1 MNQIAQQAQQK
12 RRSNELREMARAAI
26 KDAARSLR
34 FDADETVFLTRQLE
48 HIEAKLYDIKYP
60 TLKARDLVPKIGGV
74 PSGAE
79 VYTYREYD
87 ARGVAKI
94 IADYGD
100 DLPRADVVAQETT
113 ISIKGIGSSYGYS
126 IQEMRAAQMAGI
138 PLDSSKAASARRQIE
153 EQIDKCL
160 SFGSVAHGMKGL
172 LNQSGT
178 GVYVVPNGGL
188 GSPLW
193 STKTADEILKDLNG
207 IVNSVPGVTNG
218 VEYVDTLCLPIEQ
231 HALIASTAR
240 SANSDTTILE
250 YFMKN
255 NPWIK
260 EVIPWYRCKTAGA
273 SGVTRAVAFRRDSEA
288 LGALVPQ
295 EFEQLPVQPDN
306 LTFKVPCHARCGGVV
321 LRLPLTVVYADN
333 I

>member
-1 MNQIAQQAQQK
+1 MKTNASA
-12 RRSNELREMARAAI
+12 LRELTRAAI
-26 KDAARSLR
+26 RDAARSLR
-34 FDADETVFLTRQLE
+34 FDANETVFLTRQLE
-48 HIEAKLYDIKYP
+48 HIESKLYEIKYP
-60 TLKARDLVPKIGGV
+60 TLIARDLVPKIGGV
-74 PSGAE
+74 PSGAQ

-87 ARGVAKI
+87 ARGLAKI
-94 IADYGD
+94 IADYAD
-100 DLPRADVVAQETT
+100 DLPRADVIAQETT
-113 ISIKGIGSSYGYS
+113 ISIKGIGDSYGYS
-126 IQEMRAAQMAGI
+126 LQEMRAAQMAGI

-160 SFGSVAHGMKGL
+160 SFGSAPHGMKGL
-172 LNQSGT
+172 LNQTGT
-178 GVYVVPNGGL
+178 GVYVVPNGAA

-193 STKTADEILKDLNG
+193 VNKTPDEILKDLNG

-218 VEYVDTLCLPIEQ
+218 VEYVDTLALPIDQ
-231 HALIASTAR
+231 HSLIATTAR

-250 YFMKN
+250 FFLKN

-273 SGVTRAVAFRRDSEA
+273 GGTTRAVAFRRDPDA

-295 EFEQLPVQPDN
+295 EFEQLPVQATN
-306 LTFKVPCHARCGGVV
+306 LEFKVPCHARCGGVV
-321 LRLPLTVVYADN
+321 VRLPLAVVYADG